1 MSPGKLV
8 DEKDVGCQDKSGPGK
23 IHEVILVFN
32 ATGFIQTNFFRAC
45 WHVTS
50 SIWGPPSPCKQALR
64 YSIVPYS
71 SWNND
76 VKKRQRWHIFENHDK
91 PLNSQ
96 NNYSP
101 RSHNITQQLPVRLFL
116 ITTKCKSYW
125 NSETNSALIAAWAFK
140 DQGNFYSLDRFT
152 ERYVRFLQFL
162 PWKNRFNTQ

>member
-1 MSPGKLV
+1 MQRVSFK
-8 DEKDVGCQDKSGPGK
+8 
-23 IHEVILVFN
+23 
-32 ATGFIQTNFFRAC
+32 TNCFRAC
-45 WHVTS
+45 WHFTS
-50 SIWGPPSPCKQALR
+50 PIWGPPSLCKQALR

-76 VKKRQRWHIFENHDK
+76 VKKRQRWRIFENHDK

-116 ITTKCKSYW
+116 ITTNCKSYW

-140 DQGNFYSLDRFT
+140 DQGNFYSLDIDSLRGMSDFCNFFPGKIASIHNNNSVLVSHASGMFW
-152 ERYVRFLQFL
+152 E
-162 PWKNRFNTQ
+162 